1 MAYVAGMHRIAGAAG
16 AGAAGAGTGAG
27 AAAAGAAAAAVRCQ
41 FVSFSFLVDQRN
53 GSFFVVV
60 HVCVTALNKTI
71 KGTRL

>member
-1 MAYVAGMHRIAGAAG
+1 MHRIAGAAG
-16 AGAAGAGTGAG
+16 AGAAGAGAAGTAGAG
-27 AAAAGAAAAAVRCQ
+27 GAAAAVRCQ
-41 FVSFSFLVDQRN
+41 FVSFPFLVDQRN